1 MFLKIMLDD
10 GTFEL
15 LAKLVE
21 LFEFDVFE
29 VVFFEKFKFFSK
41 MTGLL
46 EHFDGSDVAK
56 EARDLFVPIVG
67 LERFEELLG

>member
-15 LAKLVE
+15 LAELVK

-29 VVFFEKFKFFSK
+29 VVFFEKFQFFPK

-56 EARDLFVPIVG
+56 EAGDLFVPIVG
-67 LERFEELLG
+67 LKRFEELLG